1 MYLCPSPKTALARI
15 WKPDRPGEE
24 DLTRD
29 YVTKLHEDDDR
40 WLLTRDDVAIVDV
53 DSFDNVVPKQIYTR
67 IAEKLAT

>member
-1 MYLCPSPKTALARI
+1 M
-15 WKPDRPGEE
+15 
-24 DLTRD
+24 
-29 YVTKLHEDDDR
+29 TKLHEDYDR

>member
-1 MYLCPSPKTALARI
+1 MYLCASPKTALARI
-15 WKPDRPGEE
+15 WKPDRPDEE
-24 DLTRD
+24 DLTRE
-29 YVTKLHEDDDR
+29 YMTKLHEDYDR